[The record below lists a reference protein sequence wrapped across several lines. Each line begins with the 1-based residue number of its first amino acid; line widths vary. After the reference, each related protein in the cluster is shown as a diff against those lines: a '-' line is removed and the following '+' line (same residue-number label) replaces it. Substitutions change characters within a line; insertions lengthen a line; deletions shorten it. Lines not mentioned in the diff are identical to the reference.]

1 MKLDRYRKYVR
12 AGVTAFLVL
21 AASMIFY
28 YLLFHQTSVRTAF
41 HNVLNILSPLIAA
54 LILAYVISPI
64 INFIEQRI
72 IARLFARHGKT
83 QSVRCKKLVR
93 ALLILLTY
101 VSMLFALYGLIA
113 TLIPELFSSI
123 TNIVSNFSNY
133 ANNIQDFA
141 TKVLANYPEMQQTAD
156 QYISTFSAKLSNWLT
171 NDLMPMLRTFLLNLS
186 GQLVNMVTFFK
197 NILLGAIV
205 AIYMLYNKE
214 SYIAKL
220 KKAVYALLG
229 LDHGNAVIRDCQY
242 VNQEFSGFLVGKVI
256 DSIIIGA
263 ICYLVTSLIGTPY
276 ALLVSVII
284 GVTNIIPFFGPF
296 LGAIPSAFLILLVS
310 PKQCL
315 YFILFI
321 IALQQFDGN
330 ILGPKILGKSTG
342 ISSFWVIVAIV
353 VGGGFGGGQTQRSG
367 PRRGEN
373 LRVRLNITFEEA
385 AFGCEK
391 EINVGRVEQ
400 CPDCKGT
407 GSVRTTQRTPF
418 GVVQT
423 SGACKKCGG
432 RGKIIHQP
440 CPRCGSRGAVR
451 KNQTIKVKIPA
462 GIDDGQTLNLRGKG
476 NAGLD
481 GGPAGDLLI
490 TVFVKPHPLF
500 ERDGNSVLMEMPV
513 SFAQAALG
521 AEIEVP
527 TIDGRV
533 KLTIPEGTQP
543 GSVFRLRGKGIPYLQ
558 SKGGG
563 RGDQFVTITVTVP
576 KNMTAEQKERLRA
589 YADAMNESVSE
600 GRSGIFGSKKKR

>member
-41 HNVLNILSPLIAA
+41 HNVLDILSPLIAA

-101 VSMLFALYGLIA
+101 VAMLFALYGLIA

-171 NDLMPMLRTFLLNLS
+171 NDLMPMLRTFLLN
-186 GQLVNMVTFFK
+186 
-197 NILLGAIV
+197 
-205 AIYMLYNKE
+205 NKE

-229 LDHGNAVIRDCQY
+229 LEHGNAVIRDCQY

-296 LGAIPSAFLILLVS
+296 LGAVPCLLLILLID
-310 PKQCL
+310 PLQAL
-315 YFILFI
+315 YFLIFVVL
-321 IALQQFDGN
+321 LQQFDGN
-330 ILGPKILGKSTG
+330 FLGPKILGETTG
-342 ISSFWVIVAIV
+342 VSSFLIIISILI
-353 VGGGFGGGQTQRSG
+353 GGGFWGVFGMIIAVPVCAIICTVCRNFAN
-367 PRRGEN
+367 RRLEKHH
-373 LRVRLNITFEEA
+373 LPDDDAFYFHMDHIDPETRQAIPYQKKKIDEA
-385 AFGCEK
+385 E
-391 EINVGRVEQ
+391 
-400 CPDCKGT
+400 
-407 GSVRTTQRTPF
+407 
-418 GVVQT
+418 
-423 SGACKKCGG
+423 
-432 RGKIIHQP
+432 
-440 CPRCGSRGAVR
+440 
-451 KNQTIKVKIPA
+451 
-462 GIDDGQTLNLRGKG
+462 
-476 NAGLD
+476 
-481 GGPAGDLLI
+481 
-490 TVFVKPHPLF
+490 VFHF
-500 ERDGNSVLMEMPV
+500 
-513 SFAQAALG
+513 
-521 AEIEVP
+521 
-527 TIDGRV
+527 
-533 KLTIPEGTQP
+533 P
-543 GSVFRLRGKGIPYLQ
+543 GYRLRKALTKLATEEPPVDAPYTPAKP
-558 SKGGG
+558 STEEKNSDSSDS
-563 RGDQFVTITVTVP
+563 DQ
-576 KNMTAEQKERLRA
+576 K
-589 YADAMNESVSE
+589 
-600 GRSGIFGSKKKR
+600 

>member
-72 IARLFARHGKT
+72 IARLFARHRKT

-101 VSMLFALYGLIA
+101 VAMLFALYGLIA

-123 TNIVSNFSNY
+123 ANIVSNFSNY

-296 LGAIPSAFLILLVS
+296 LGAVPCLLLILLID
-310 PKQCL
+310 PLQAL
-315 YFILFI
+315 YFLIFVVL
-321 IALQQFDGN
+321 LQQFDGN
-330 ILGPKILGKSTG
+330 FLGPKILG
-342 ISSFWVIVAIV
+342 
-353 VGGGFGGGQTQRSG
+353 
-367 PRRGEN
+367 E
-373 LRVRLNITFEEA
+373 
-385 AFGCEK
+385 
-391 EINVGRVEQ
+391 
-400 CPDCKGT
+400 
-407 GSVRTTQRTPF
+407 TT
-418 GVVQT
+418 GVVCAIICTVCRNFANRRLEKHHLPDDDAFYFRMDHIDPETRQ
-423 SGACKKCGG
+423 AIPYQKK
-432 RGKIIHQP
+432 KIDE
-440 CPRCGSRGAVR
+440 AE
-451 KNQTIKVKIPA
+451 
-462 GIDDGQTLNLRGKG
+462 
-476 NAGLD
+476 
-481 GGPAGDLLI
+481 
-490 TVFVKPHPLF
+490 VFHF
-500 ERDGNSVLMEMPV
+500 
-513 SFAQAALG
+513 
-521 AEIEVP
+521 
-527 TIDGRV
+527 
-533 KLTIPEGTQP
+533 P
-543 GSVFRLRGKGIPYLQ
+543 GYRLRKALTKLATEESPVDAPYTPAKP
-558 SKGGG
+558 STEEKNSDSSDS
-563 RGDQFVTITVTVP
+563 DQ
-576 KNMTAEQKERLRA
+576 K
-589 YADAMNESVSE
+589 
-600 GRSGIFGSKKKR
+600 

>member
-12 AGVTAFLVL
+12 TGVTAFLVL

-41 HNVLNILSPLIAA
+41 HNVLDILSPLIAA

-101 VSMLFALYGLIA
+101 VAMLFALYGLIA

-156 QYISTFSAKLSNWLT
+156 QYISMFSAKLSNWLT

-296 LGAIPSAFLILLVS
+296 LGAVPCLLLILLID
-310 PKQCL
+310 PLQAL
-315 YFILFI
+315 YFLIFVVL
-321 IALQQFDGN
+321 LQQFDGN
-330 ILGPKILGKSTG
+330 FLGPKILGETTG
-342 ISSFWVIVAIV
+342 VSSFLIIISILI
-353 VGGGFGGGQTQRSG
+353 GGGFWGVFGMIIAVPVCAIICTVCRNFAN
-367 PRRGEN
+367 RRLEKHH
-373 LRVRLNITFEEA
+373 LPDDDAFYFHMDHIDPETRQAIPYQKKKIDEA
-385 AFGCEK
+385 E
-391 EINVGRVEQ
+391 
-400 CPDCKGT
+400 
-407 GSVRTTQRTPF
+407 
-418 GVVQT
+418 
-423 SGACKKCGG
+423 
-432 RGKIIHQP
+432 
-440 CPRCGSRGAVR
+440 
-451 KNQTIKVKIPA
+451 
-462 GIDDGQTLNLRGKG
+462 
-476 NAGLD
+476 
-481 GGPAGDLLI
+481 
-490 TVFVKPHPLF
+490 VFHF
-500 ERDGNSVLMEMPV
+500 
-513 SFAQAALG
+513 
-521 AEIEVP
+521 
-527 TIDGRV
+527 
-533 KLTIPEGTQP
+533 P
-543 GSVFRLRGKGIPYLQ
+543 GYRLRKALTKLATEESSVDAPYTPAKP
-558 SKGGG
+558 STEEKNSNSSDS
-563 RGDQFVTITVTVP
+563 DQ
-576 KNMTAEQKERLRA
+576 K
-589 YADAMNESVSE
+589 
-600 GRSGIFGSKKKR
+600 

>member
-41 HNVLNILSPLIAA
+41 HNVLDILSPLIAA

-101 VSMLFALYGLIA
+101 VAMLFALYGLIA

-156 QYISTFSAKLSNWLT
+156 QYISMFSAKLSNWLT

-242 VNQEFSGFLVGKVI
+242 VN
-256 DSIIIGA
+256 
-263 ICYLVTSLIGTPY
+263 GTPY

-296 LGAIPSAFLILLVS
+296 LGAVPCLLLILLID
-310 PKQCL
+310 PLQAL
-315 YFILFI
+315 YFLIFVVL
-321 IALQQFDGN
+321 LQQFDGN
-330 ILGPKILGKSTG
+330 FLGPKILGETTG
-342 ISSFWVIVAIV
+342 VSSFLIIISILI
-353 VGGGFGGGQTQRSG
+353 GGGFWGVFGMIIAVPVCAIICTVCRNFAN
-367 PRRGEN
+367 RRLEKHHLPDDDAFYFHMDHIDPETRQAIPYQKKKIDEAEVFHFPGYR
-373 LRVRLNITFEEA
+373 LR
-385 AFGCEK
+385 K
-391 EINVGRVEQ
+391 
-400 CPDCKGT
+400 
-407 GSVRTTQRTPF
+407 
-418 GVVQT
+418 
-423 SGACKKCGG
+423 
-432 RGKIIHQP
+432 
-440 CPRCGSRGAVR
+440 
-451 KNQTIKVKIPA
+451 
-462 GIDDGQTLNLRGKG
+462 
-476 NAGLD
+476 
-481 GGPAGDLLI
+481 
-490 TVFVKPHPLF
+490 
-500 ERDGNSVLMEMPV
+500 
-513 SFAQAALG
+513 AL
-521 AEIEVP
+521 
-527 TIDGRV
+527 T
-533 KLTIPEGTQP
+533 KLTTEESP
-543 GSVFRLRGKGIPYLQ
+543 VDAPYTPAKP
-558 SKGGG
+558 STEEKNSDSSDS
-563 RGDQFVTITVTVP
+563 DQ
-576 KNMTAEQKERLRA
+576 K
-589 YADAMNESVSE
+589 
-600 GRSGIFGSKKKR
+600 

>member
-353 VGGGFGGGQTQRSG
+353 VGGGFGGVLGMFLGVPIFACISSLVNWFTNRS
-367 PRRGEN
+367 
-373 LRVRLNITFEEA
+373 LT
-385 AFGCEK
+385 K
-391 EINVGRVEQ
+391 
-400 CPDCKGT
+400 KG
-407 GSVRTTQRTPF
+407 
-418 GVVQT
+418 
-423 SGACKKCGG
+423 
-432 RGKIIHQP
+432 
-440 CPRCGSRGAVR
+440 
-451 KNQTIKVKIPA
+451 
-462 GIDDGQTLNLRGKG
+462 
-476 NAGLD
+476 
-481 GGPAGDLLI
+481 
-490 TVFVKPHPLF
+490 
-500 ERDGNSVLMEMPV
+500 
-513 SFAQAALG
+513 
-521 AEIEVP
+521 
-527 TIDGRV
+527 
-533 KLTIPEGTQP
+533 
-543 GSVFRLRGKGIPYLQ
+543 
-558 SKGGG
+558 
-563 RGDQFVTITVTVP
+563 VTD
-576 KNMTAEQKERLRA
+576 
-589 YADAMNESVSE
+589 DAMFAPAPLASPDE
-600 GRSGIFGSKKKR
+600 KKD

>member
-12 AGVTAFLVL
+12 TGVTAFLVL

-41 HNVLNILSPLIAA
+41 HNVLDILSPLIAA

-101 VSMLFALYGLIA
+101 VAMLFALYGLIA

-315 YFILFI
+315 YFILLI

-330 ILGPKILGKSTG
+330 ILGPKILGDSTG
-342 ISSFWVIVAIV
+342 LSSFWVIFSITL
-353 VGGGFGGGQTQRSG
+353 FGGIMGVPGMVIGVPTFAVIYALCRRRINRNLKKKNLPTETDEYKNQNAKDRGGQKQARKTAVPPPFCSSG
-367 PRRGEN
+367 G
-373 LRVRLNITFEEA
+373 L
-385 AFGCEK
+385 
-391 EINVGRVEQ
+391 
-400 CPDCKGT
+400 CP
-407 GSVRTTQRTPF
+407 SVF
-418 GVVQT
+418 
-423 SGACKKCGG
+423 S
-432 RGKIIHQP
+432 IW
-440 CPRCGSRGAVR
+440 RCGIFNRTHR
-451 KNQTIKVKIPA
+451 KH
-462 GIDDGQTLNLRGKG
+462 
-476 NAGLD
+476 
-481 GGPAGDLLI
+481 LLI
-490 TVFVKPHPLF
+490 
-500 ERDGNSVLMEMPV
+500 
-513 SFAQAALG
+513 
-521 AEIEVP
+521 I
-527 TIDGRV
+527 
-533 KLTIPEGTQP
+533 
-543 GSVFRLRGKGIPYLQ
+543 
-558 SKGGG
+558 
-563 RGDQFVTITVTVP
+563 
-576 KNMTAEQKERLRA
+576 
-589 YADAMNESVSE
+589 
-600 GRSGIFGSKKKR
+600 

>member
-83 QSVRCKKLVR
+83 QSVRCKKLAR

-296 LGAIPSAFLILLVS
+296 LGAVPCALLLLLGSNPWDALYFLI
-310 PKQCL
+310 
-315 YFILFI
+315 FIVI
-321 IALQQFDGN
+321 LQQVDGN
-330 ILGPKILGKSTG
+330 IIGPKILGNTTG
-342 ISSFWVIVAIV
+342 VSSFWVLFSILL
-353 VGGGFGGGQTQRSG
+353 FGGLWGLVGMVIAVPLFGVIYDIIRKLTA
-367 PRRGEN
+367 RGLKRN
-373 LRVRLNITFEEA
+373 RHEEMMQEYN
-385 AFGCEK
+385 EK
-391 EINVGRVEQ
+391 FHEE
-400 CPDCKGT
+400 PEET
-407 GSVRTTQRTPF
+407 ETTQKDTF
-418 GVVQT
+418 
-423 SGACKKCGG
+423 
-432 RGKIIHQP
+432 
-440 CPRCGSRGAVR
+440 
-451 KNQTIKVKIPA
+451 
-462 GIDDGQTLNLRGKG
+462 
-476 NAGLD
+476 
-481 GGPAGDLLI
+481 
-490 TVFVKPHPLF
+490 
-500 ERDGNSVLMEMPV
+500 
-513 SFAQAALG
+513 
-521 AEIEVP
+521 
-527 TIDGRV
+527 
-533 KLTIPEGTQP
+533 
-543 GSVFRLRGKGIPYLQ
+543 
-558 SKGGG
+558 
-563 RGDQFVTITVTVP
+563 
-576 KNMTAEQKERLRA
+576 
-589 YADAMNESVSE
+589 
-600 GRSGIFGSKKKR
+600 SKKINAKINEYIDKNVNNK